1 MTIEWISK
9 DNYCEASGFSAGR
22 VRGWIGRHW
31 TEGVQ
36 YCIHGKTTAINVA
49 EVDKWWSNGGPQASG
64 QEAKTSVSSAGKITG
79 KFTAKQFAATRTIK
93 LTSPARLK
101 GGIG

>member
-1 MTIEWISK
+1 MTIEWVSK

-31 TEGVQ
+31 TEGLQ

-64 QEAKTSVSSAGKITG
+64 QEVMESDSGAGKAIGVSTPSNSR
-79 KFTAKQFAATRTIK
+79 ATHTRRLI
-93 LTSPARLK
+93 SPARLK
-101 GGIG
+101 GATG